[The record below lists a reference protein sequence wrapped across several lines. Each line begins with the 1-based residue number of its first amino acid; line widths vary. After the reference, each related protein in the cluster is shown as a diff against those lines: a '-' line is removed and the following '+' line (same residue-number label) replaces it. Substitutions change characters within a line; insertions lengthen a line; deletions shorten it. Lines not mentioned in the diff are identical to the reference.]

1 MMPIRHMD
9 IAVVADEDLV
19 NMMMLAGVSKYH
31 IVGQGPGRGED
42 VRKVLGEL
50 LEEPDV
56 GIIVIPED
64 YVEYVAD
71 LLAVVRG
78 GKRMTPVIIEVPS
91 RYEATYRDA
100 REYYQA
106 TIRKFIGFDIE
117 VY

>member
-19 NMMMLAGVSKYH
+19 NMMRLAGVSKYH
-31 IVGQGPGRGED
+31 IVRQGPGRGED

-71 LLAVVRG
+71 LLTVLRG
-78 GKRMTPVIIEVPS
+78 GKRMTPVVIEVPS

-100 REYYQA
+100 GEYYQA
-106 TIRKFIGFDIE
+106 TVRKFIGFDIE
-117 VY
+117 IY